1 MAQETKTNKKEAAME
16 NSMQGSF
23 NILLFLLLLMLL
35 FWGFN
40 AYKHYKKGWTK
51 FQKSVDI
58 IGGIFIAAL
67 FVGMLLPMMKK

>member
-1 MAQETKTNKKEAAME
+1 ME
-16 NSMQGSF
+16 NNMKGSF

-51 FQKSVDI
+51 FQKAVDI
-58 IGGIFIAAL
+58 IGGIFLAAL
-67 FVGMLLPMMKK
+67 FIGMFIPMFIK